1 MVSGVRTEML
11 FKKLWWAW
19 LGRTV
24 RARLTR
30 YGNAVAVDY
39 EFAGDRVRRLMFSE
53 ARLMRPPRSMIAREE
68 WLAVKCKD
76 GRVILF
82 PKGKVREV
90 EELPHRKSP
99 RQSKHYA

>member
-1 MVSGVRTEML
+1 ML
-11 FKKLWWAW
+11 FKKRWWVW
-19 LGRTV
+19 LGKTV
-24 RARLTR
+24 QTKVTR
-30 YGNAVAVDY
+30 YGNAVAVEY
-39 EFAGDRVRRLMFSE
+39 EHQGDRVKRQIYAE
-53 ARLMRPPRSMIAREE
+53 ARLMRPPRSMIRREE
-68 WLAVKCKD
+68 WLVVRCKD